1 MDIWSIKTFL
11 TLAEVKRLSLC
22 AEMLCLT
29 KSAVSSRIKQL
40 EMQLD
45 QQLFERSAQG
55 MLLTNAGQR
64 FYQHAIAMQQRWER
78 AKKEIKQ
85 SEDASGLIR
94 LGAHPSLASD
104 LLLEWGSLLNQ
115 RYANLTIH
123 LEADYSSE
131 IVRQVAAGALDLGL
145 IFVADATTGL
155 IVEQVFEYQ
164 LVMVS
169 SSATSLQQVRSE
181 DYLYLDWGWGYNAA
195 HSERLPQLQNSR
207 LSCGL
212 AELGLPWLQKNGGT
226 AYLPERIAAPLLD
239 SGKLFRV
246 EDAPLFKRPIF
257 ATYASDPLDQALL
270 EHALDALAD
279 MEVKA

>member
-1 MDIWSIKTFL
+1 MDMPLIKTFL

-22 AEMLCLT
+22 SELLCLT

-55 MLLTNAGQR
+55 MLLTHAGQR

-85 SEDASGLIR
+85 DEHTSGLIR
-94 LGAHPSLASD
+94 LGAHPALASD
-104 LLLEWGSLLNQ
+104 LLLEWGSALKK
-115 RYANLTIH
+115 RDANLSIH
-123 LEADYSSE
+123 LEADYSRE
-131 IVRQVAAGALDLGL
+131 IVRQVAAGALDIGL

-155 IVEQVFEYQ
+155 VVDQVFEDR

-169 SSATSLQQVRSE
+169 SSATSLLQVKPE

-195 HSERLPQLQNSR
+195 HSERLPQMQNGL

-212 AELGLPWLQKNGGT
+212 GSLGLPWLLKNGGT
-226 AYLPERIAAPLLD
+226 AYLQERMAKPLLD
-239 SGKLFRV
+239 SGELYRV
-246 EDAPLFKRPIF
+246 DDAPLFSRPIF
-257 ATYASDPLDQALL
+257 ATYASNPLDRELLKYALNT
-270 EHALDALAD
+270 LA
-279 MEVKA
+279 KLAT